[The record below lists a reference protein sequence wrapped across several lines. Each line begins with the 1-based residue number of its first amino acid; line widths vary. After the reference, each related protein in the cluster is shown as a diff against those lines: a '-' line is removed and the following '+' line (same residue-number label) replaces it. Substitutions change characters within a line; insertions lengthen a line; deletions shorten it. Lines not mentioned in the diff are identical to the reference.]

1 MNAMYLKSK
10 IKGMLQMSIK
20 KKVAWTAVGLFALA
34 GFTNMLPHQQEE
46 KFEKPVVEVIEKV
59 EPKKEQPKQ
68 VDRLTKENFEKID
81 VGSFTGEGGMSVDQ
95 VKEIL
100 GEPSHGTKSEPGGY
114 KVESLQFASFKEGKS
129 ITVIF
134 TNGGASE
141 KYYDVTGGK
150 LNE

>member
-1 MNAMYLKSK
+1 
-10 IKGMLQMSIK
+10 MSIK

-46 KFEKPVVEVIEKV
+46 KFEKPVVKVIEKV
-59 EPKKEQPKQ
+59 EPKKVEQAP
-68 VDRLTKENFEKID
+68 RLTKENFEKID
-81 VGSFTGEGGMSVDQ
+81 IGSFTGEGGMSVEQ
-95 VKEIL
+95 VKDIL
-100 GEPSHGTKSEPGGY
+100 GEPSHGTTSEPGGY

-150 LNE
+150 